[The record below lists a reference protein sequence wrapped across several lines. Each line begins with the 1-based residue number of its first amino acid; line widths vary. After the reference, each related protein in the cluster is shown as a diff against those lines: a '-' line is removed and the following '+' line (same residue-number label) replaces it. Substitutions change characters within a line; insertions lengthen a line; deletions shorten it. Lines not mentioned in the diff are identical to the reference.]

1 MVGFA
6 DYQWRI
12 ENSTFSDQGQSV
24 ASQSNIA
31 AKRESFNVPRSM
43 FHVPRLEVKMAD
55 AGIRKKD
62 SQQGEFFFLMQKSK
76 VYVTC
81 GKGILGEID

>member
-1 MVGFA
+1 
-6 DYQWRI
+6 
-12 ENSTFSDQGQSV
+12 
-24 ASQSNIA
+24 
-31 AKRESFNVPRSM
+31 
-43 FHVPRLEVKMAD
+43 MAD